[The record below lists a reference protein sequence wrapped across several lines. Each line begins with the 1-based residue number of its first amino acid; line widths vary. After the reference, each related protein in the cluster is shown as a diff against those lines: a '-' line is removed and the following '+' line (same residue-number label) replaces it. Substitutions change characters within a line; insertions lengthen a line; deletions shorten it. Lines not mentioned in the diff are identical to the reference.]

1 MPTDSSLGP
10 RGMDCACLLV
20 ASAGRISSKVLVT
33 KEDNILNPAHCIEE
47 TLLDK
52 VIFFQPHNFWA
63 MVPSIKGS
71 VSPIRGACK
80 LSKCHLG
87 QAKTFAPTQTA

>member
-33 KEDNILNPAHCIEE
+33 KEDNIVNPAHCIEE

-52 VIFFQPHNFWA
+52 VIFFQPHNTFLGN
-63 MVPSIKGS
+63 GS
-71 VSPIRGACK
+71 KYKR
-80 LSKCHLG
+80 LG
-87 QAKTFAPTQTA
+87 KSY